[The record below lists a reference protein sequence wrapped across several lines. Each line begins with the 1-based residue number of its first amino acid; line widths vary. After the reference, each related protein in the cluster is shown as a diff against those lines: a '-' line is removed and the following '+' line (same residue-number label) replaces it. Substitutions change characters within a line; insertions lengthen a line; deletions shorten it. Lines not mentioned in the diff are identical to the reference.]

1 MREVSVPAGHGDGP
15 RDLFGNDE
23 ARRPFE
29 VTLRWHEEGTWIRDD
44 EVYTWSGAATDEAE
58 AVTLARRHAAEDGW
72 NADNGHQATSFRV
85 VEQVEFLPV
94 PSEGTIDEQRTLRL
108 I

>member
-1 MREVSVPAGHGDGP
+1 MHEANVPAGHGDRP
-15 RDLFGNDE
+15 RDLFTSDE
-23 ARRPFE
+23 ERRPFE
-29 VTLRWHEEGTWIRDD
+29 VSLRWHSDGTWIRDD
-44 EVYTWSGAATDEAE
+44 EVYTWSGLATDEAE
-58 AVTLARRHAAEDGW
+58 AVTVARRHAAEDDW

-94 PSEGTIDEQRTLRL
+94 PSEGAFTEARTLRL